1 MLPQLDPTWYAS
13 QAAWMLITFCATF
26 LLMWKAVLP
35 RISSVTD
42 ERRRRLDDDMKK
54 AETFKAEAESV
65 LKEYQS
71 VMASA
76 NERARSILEN
86 AKKEIAEHSKARGD
100 EFSKRLEHRIAD
112 GEKELNET
120 KEQALAGVRDIAAGL
135 VPEAVFKLSGIR
147 PREETTAKEVEEII
161 KERRL

>member
-42 ERRRRLDDDMKK
+42 ERQRRLDDDMKK
-54 AETFKAEAESV
+54 AEAFKAEAETV

-76 NERARSILEN
+76 NERARSILED
-86 AKKEIAEHSKARGD
+86 AQKEIAEQTKAREAD
-100 EFSKRLEHRIAD
+100 FTERLERRIAD

-120 KEQALAGVRDIAAGL
+120 KERVLSGVRDIAAGL

-147 PREETTAKEVEEII
+147 PAEKTAEKEISEIV